1 MQRSARNG
9 LREYRVIG
17 LSSIITDI
25 LSAGPSVP
33 PNSAHTLSS
42 LPNEMLAS
50 IIASIDQIGHHS
62 LRLTSKALR
71 ASVGIPPLMTHEEYV
86 QFNRGFEAHSAR
98 KLKNLLCS
106 HCNVFKKSM
115 ASKTTLSDAQAAQNL
130 NGRRACIDCGI
141 ANGHYDRRNL
151 VIKRKKL
158 FVCGGCKL
166 MLTHDKE
173 EVGVQDVVITKAFPY
188 RDYAFGRAAEITFDD
203 GGKRWCKQCRMV
215 IAGLGEGRT
224 MKVKQVRAT

>member
-1 MQRSARNG
+1 MQRSARKG
-9 LREYRVIG
+9 LCEYQVLG

-25 LSAGPSVP
+25 LSAGSSVP
-33 PNSAHTLSS
+33 ANSAHNLST

-50 IIASIDQIGHHS
+50 IIASIDSIGHHS

-98 KLKNLLCS
+98 KLKTLLCS
-106 HCNVFKKSM
+106 HCNVFKKSI
-115 ASKTTLSDAQAAQNL
+115 ASKTTFSDAQAAQNL

-141 ANGHYDRRNL
+141 ANGHYDRRDL

-203 GGKRWCKQCRMV
+203 GGKRWCEQCRMV

>member
-1 MQRSARNG
+1 M
-9 LREYRVIG
+9 
-17 LSSIITDI
+17 
-25 LSAGPSVP
+25 P
-33 PNSAHTLSS
+33 PHSTHTIST
-42 LPNEMLAS
+42 LPNEILAS
-50 IIASIDQIGHHS
+50 IVASIDPIGHHS

-71 ASVGIPPLMTHEEYV
+71 ASVGIPPLMSREEYV

-98 KLKNLLCS
+98 KLKTLLCS
-106 HCNVFKKSM
+106 HCCVFKKST
-115 ASKTTLSDAQAAQNL
+115 ASKTTFSDAQAAQNL

-141 ANGHYDRRNL
+141 ANGHYDRRDL

-173 EVGVQDVVITKAFPY
+173 EATVQDVVITKAFPY
-188 RDYAFGRAAEITFDD
+188 RDYAFGRAAEMTFDD

-224 MKVKQVRAT
+224 MKVKQVRAP